1 MHYENYHF
9 ISEKY
14 SMQYGIYYFFVKK
27 CSSQ

>member
-14 SMQYGIYYFFVKK
+14 SMHYCIDHFFVKK
-27 CSSQ
+27 YSSQ